1 MINIKIFTLF
11 PEIFKDYLN
20 TSILGKSLEK
30 GLWNYEIIN
39 IRDYSTEKHKKVDDI
54 PFGGGCGMI
63 MQPEPVAN
71 AIDANCDIK
80 NTKFYYLQ
88 ANIL

>member
-20 TSILGKSLEK
+20 TSILGKSLKK

-39 IRDYSTEKHKKVDDI
+39 INDLKI
-54 PFGGGCGMI
+54 
-63 MQPEPVAN
+63 
-71 AIDANCDIK
+71 
-80 NTKFYYLQ
+80 
-88 ANIL
+88 NIEEEESAF